1 MEKRDRFIGVNS
13 IRFYER
19 FPNADACYR
28 YIADIKWVSGFVFV
42 RNAVMNIIV
51 QASNHHQD
59 VVHDVSMMK
68 AQHLTPCLISVSFH
82 FILPFIFLSR

>member
-28 YIADIKWVSGFVFV
+28 YIAEIKSGRGLDSKKRLVV
-42 RNAVMNIIV
+42 VALEILEKGGVGRAYDRVV
-51 QASNHHQD
+51 GQASSKEFN
-59 VVHDVSMMK
+59 VK
-68 AQHLTPCLISVSFH
+68 LIL
-82 FILPFIFLSR
+82 I